1 MQAFNKELE
10 KQLFQLMNAPELQ
23 DPEKVSAICAKNLN
37 SIVNK
42 MNNRKPLM
50 IDMKP
55 KETIKVDILELDN
68 S

>member
-1 MQAFNKELE
+1 
-10 KQLFQLMNAPELQ
+10 MNAPELQ
-23 DPEKVSAICAKNLN
+23 DPEKVSAICAKNRN

-42 MNNRKPLM
+42 MNNTKPLM

-55 KETIKVDILELDN
+55 KETIKVDILELDK